1 MTTAVDGLA
10 ADRAAL
16 LELCGELGDGEWR
29 AESGCPGWSVQDVVS
44 HMGALFWMVV
54 DPSKLPDTG
63 DVPTELAQE
72 RLVASRR
79 SMSAEEV
86 VDDYAWVSR
95 AALEVLAGLEGA
107 DAELPLGDLG
117 TYPASLVP
125 TAFSF
130 DHFVHIRADLFA
142 PRGPLTGPAP
152 ESDELRIGPTLEWIE
167 AALPQQNVEAVA
179 ALTGSVEFVLD
190 GPGARTIGVGTGPT
204 QCRVKTGAD
213 AFVRCITQRSDWDRA
228 DIEVVGDGPGRA
240 ALRGLHVF

>member
-16 LELCGELGDGEWR
+16 LELCGGLSDSEWR

-63 DVPTELAQE
+63 DVATELAQE

-79 SMSAEEV
+79 SMSAAEV
-86 VDDYAWVSR
+86 LGDYDGVSS

-107 DAELPLGDLG
+107 DVEVPLGDLG

-142 PRGPLTGPAP
+142 PRGPLTGRAP
-152 ESDELRIGPTLEWIE
+152 ESDELRIGPTLDWIE
-167 AALPQQNVEAVA
+167 AALPQQNVETVG
-179 ALTGSVEFVLD
+179 ALTGSIEFVLD
-190 GPGARTIGVGTGPT
+190 GPGARTIGVGTGPGLCT
-204 QCRVKTGAD
+204 VEAGAD
-213 AFVRCITQRSDWDRA
+213 AFVRCITQRADWHRA
-228 DIEVVGDGPGRA
+228 DIEVVGDEPARA
-240 ALRGLHVF
+240 ALRDLHVF